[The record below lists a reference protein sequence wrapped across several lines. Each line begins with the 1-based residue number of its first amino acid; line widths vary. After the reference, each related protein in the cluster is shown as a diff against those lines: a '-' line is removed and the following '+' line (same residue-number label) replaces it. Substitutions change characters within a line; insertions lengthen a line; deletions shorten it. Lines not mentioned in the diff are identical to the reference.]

1 MRFSI
6 KKIITK
12 IPIFSHLARYLY
24 IFLNDKILN
33 FFFQFFPEKGKKYY
47 VNMQKENYKKFT
59 ENFLDTK
66 NLCVGN
72 FNAQE
77 SYPYKTYLLEH
88 YKGNKRTA
96 LDFAC
101 GMGRMMLHMSNEFK
115 VVDGVD
121 LNQNNLSFAKKHLSE
136 NNLSAERYNLYL
148 SDGLSVDI
156 PKKKYD
162 FIYSTIALQHI
173 CVHKIRFNIIK
184 DLYKHLNQ
192 NGAMC
197 LQFGFGYD
205 NGISYFDNFYSARG
219 TNAAYDICIP
229 NESYLPYIEK
239 EFYEIGFKKLKYE
252 FKISPHP
259 QMGNIYHPIWLFIH
273 LQNFN

>member
-1 MRFSI
+1 MRFTI

-12 IPIFSHLARYLY
+12 IPIFGQLARYLY

-66 NLCVGN
+66 SLCVGN

-77 SYPYKTYLLEH
+77 SYPYKKYLLEH
-88 YKGNKRTA
+88 YKGNKRIA

-121 LNQNNLSFAKKHLSE
+121 LNENNLSFAKKYLSE

-184 DLYKHLNQ
+184 DLYEHLNQ
-192 NGAMC
+192 DGAMC

-205 NGISYFDNFYSARG
+205 NGIRYFDNFYSARG
-219 TNAAYDICIP
+219 TNASYDISIP
-229 NESYLPYIEK
+229 NESYLPNIEK
-239 EFYEIGFKKLKYE
+239 EFYDLGFKKIKYE

-273 LQNFN
+273 LQN

>member
-1 MRFSI
+1 
-6 KKIITK
+6 
-12 IPIFSHLARYLY
+12 
-24 IFLNDKILN
+24 
-33 FFFQFFPEKGKKYY
+33 
-47 VNMQKENYKKFT
+47 MQKENYKKFT

-72 FNAQE
+72 FHAQE
-77 SYPYKTYLLEH
+77 SYPYKKYLLEH
-88 YKGNKRTA
+88 YKGNKSKA

-121 LNQNNLSFAKKHLSE
+121 LNQNNLSFAKKYLSE
-136 NNLSAERYNLYL
+136 NNLSTERYNLYL

-156 PKKKYD
+156 PQKKYD

-173 CVHKIRFNIIK
+173 CVHKIRLNIIK
-184 DLYKHLNQ
+184 DLYKHLNRD
-192 NGAMC
+192 GAMC

-205 NGISYFDNFYSARG
+205 NGIRYFDNFYSARG

-229 NESYLPYIEK
+229 NESYLPNIKK
-239 EFYEIGFKKLKYE
+239 EFYDLGFKKIQYE

-273 LQNFN
+273 LQNSI

>member
-1 MRFSI
+1 MKLSI

-12 IPIFSHLARYLY
+12 IPVINQLSRSLY

-33 FFFQFFPEKGKKYY
+33 FFFQFFPNKGKIHYSK
-47 VNMQKENYKKFT
+47 MQKKAYEKYTAN
-59 ENFLDTK
+59 LSHTK

-77 SYPYKTYLLEH
+77 NYPYKKYLLEH
-88 YKGNKRTA
+88 CKGNKKNA

-101 GMGRMMLHMSNEFK
+101 GMGRMMLQMSNEFD

-121 LNQNNLSFAKKHLSE
+121 LSENNLTFAKNYLSE
-136 NNLSAERYNLYL
+136 NNLTSKRYNLYL

-156 PKKKYD
+156 PDKKYD

-173 CVHKIRFNIIK
+173 CVHEIRLNIIK
-184 DLYKHLNQ
+184 DLHKYLLH
-192 NGAMC
+192 NGSMC

-205 NGISYFDNFYSARG
+205 NGIRYFDNFYTARG
-219 TNAAYDICIP
+219 TNAANDTCIP
-229 NESYLPYIEK
+229 NESYLKNIKK
-239 EFYEIGFKKLKYE
+239 EFKNLGFKKINFE

-259 QMGNIYHPIWLFIH
+259 QFGNNYHPIWLFIH
-273 LQNFN
+273 LQNCL